1 MRCSRKYVFAFRT
14 DVDYNLIFT
23 TAVVSFASYDDP
35 VVAIGDITRIKG
47 IRENQLFGFG
57 LVIGLNGT
65 GDSSNYQPTI
75 LAHSIC

>member
-1 MRCSRKYVFAFRT
+1 MRYSKKYYLLFVQI
-14 DVDYNLIFT
+14 LIIILFT
-23 TAVVSFASYDDP
+23 TAVVSAASYDDP

-65 GDSSNYQPTI
+65 GDSSR
-75 LAHSIC
+75 